1 MRTKI
6 SALLLG
12 TALALQ
18 LLPLTSHAEGSYVK
32 LGVGQSRYWDDGSST
47 ATGYLLAYG
56 TQVDSS
62 LDMEFG
68 YIDFGQAKINT
79 TFEDLSGDLRFK
91 TQSLYAAGIGNI
103 PMSPTL
109 TLQGKLGLSINRSS
123 AMKVSTNLQDFPGGE
138 DQHTNIRMLIG
149 AGLKMQISKEISGL
163 VEYTYFGNAAHGA
176 KLGLFNAALGYHF

>member
-12 TALALQ
+12 TALALP

-32 LGVGQSRYWDDGSST
+32 LGVGQSRYWDDGSTT

-56 TQVDSS
+56 MQVDPS

-68 YIDFGQAKINT
+68 YIDFGQAKIDF
-79 TFEDLSGDLRFK
+79 TFEDVSGDLRFK

-103 PMSPTL
+103 PMSPTV
-109 TLQGKLGLSINRSS
+109 TLQGKLGLAVNRSS
-123 AMKVSTNLQDFPGGE
+123 AMRVSTNLQDFSGD

-149 AGLKMQISKEISGL
+149 AGLKMQLSKEISGSL
-163 VEYTYFGNAAHGA
+163 EYTYFGNAAHGV